1 MNYHSS
7 DPYLK
12 QTQHRGH
19 PSWSVIGLNQGLM
32 DLHNPGDPLEE
43 ECEGVR
49 ENNVESFIS
58 GSGFQSLLQI
68 ILICGGELPPEVEGE
83 LVEADTV
90 EVDEREY
97 FEKSLNRGQILSI
110 HGLIKPSVY
119 YSTNLTETKLNIIKK
134 KNRLM
139 KIKVDSSK
147 ITFREWKLTCE

>member
-1 MNYHSS
+1 MS

-19 PSWSVIGLNQGLM
+19 PSRSIIGLNQGLM
-32 DLHNPGDPLEE
+32 DLHDPGDPLEE

-49 ENNVESFIS
+49 ENNVASFIP
-58 GSGFQSLLQI
+58 GSSFQSLLQI
-68 ILICGGELPPEVEGE
+68 IFIRSGELAPEVEGE

-97 FEKSLNRGQILSI
+97 FEKSLNRGQILRI

-119 YSTNLTETKLNIIKK
+119 YSTNLTEIKL
-134 KNRLM
+134 
-139 KIKVDSSK
+139 
-147 ITFREWKLTCE
+147 